1 MKSGAVGGL
10 RLRGGRVCLG
20 LSILAAVALFGAAA
34 PLVVPRDP
42 TEQVLAE
49 SFRYPSASHP
59 MGQDNLGRDILSR
72 VIYGARVSLL
82 VGLATVTIS
91 LALGLS
97 IGMAAGYLGG
107 WVDALVTRA
116 IDVLLAFPG
125 ILLAIALT
133 GILGPGLDH
142 VVLALCAI
150 GWTGYARLVRGEVM
164 RLKESEFV
172 EAAQALG
179 LGHGRILFGHLL
191 PMVAGPVMVQ
201 ATFGTAGAIVAEASL
216 SFLGLG
222 AQPPTP
228 SWGAMLNDGRAFVL
242 VAPHMTIFP
251 GLAIM
256 LTVLAINLIG
266 EGLRDVL
273 DVRSAHDAW
282 HKARGKRA
290 TR

>member
-1 MKSGAVGGL
+1 MKSGAATRLGL
-10 RLRGGRVCLG
+10 RQGGVLLG
-20 LSILAAVALFGAAA
+20 LSILAAVTLVAAGA
-34 PLVVPRDP
+34 PLLAPHDP

-49 SFRYPSASHP
+49 SFRYPSAGHP

-107 WVDALVTRA
+107 WVDALVARA

-133 GILGPGLDH
+133 GVLGPGLDH

-150 GWTGYARLVRGEVM
+150 GWTAYARLVRGEVM

-179 LGHGRILFGHLL
+179 LGHRRILFGHLL

-222 AQPPTP
+222 AQPPTA

-242 VAPHMTIFP
+242 VAPHMTVFP

-266 EGLRDVL
+266 EGLRDLL
-273 DVRSAHDAW
+273 DVRSAQDPWRNAQ
-282 HKARGKRA
+282 GKRS